1 MVVMSMNEN
10 QTQGAE
16 PQSPHHA
23 NATGTSASKTI
34 SMSAFL
40 ATIAIIAVVAF
51 IVGTRSNQIYAAV
64 APVLGLK
71 AASGTLDTAVLQQ
84 TYRSLSANFD
94 GELDTAKLEDGA
106 VRGMVA
112 AAGDTYT
119 VFMDKKDAEAF
130 NKDLDGQV
138 SGIGAEIGVRS
149 DQPTILRVINDSP
162 ADRAGLQSGDVFV
175 SVNGT
180 SMVGKSSSEVAQ
192 DVRGDEGT
200 TVKLTMK
207 RGDATKDYS
216 ITRGKVEDQSVRWKV
231 QDGVG
236 VMTISRFDSHTGAL
250 ATKAAEEFKA
260 KNVSGVIV
268 DLRDNGGG
276 YLDAA
281 QDVSGLWINDKVVVT
296 EKTNGKVVDSI
307 KSGSNSILAGI
318 KTVVLVNG
326 GSASASEIVAGALKD
341 YGAATLV
348 GEKTFGKGSVQKVL
362 NLPEGRILKVTVA
375 KWYTPKDK
383 NINGEGIAPDKM
395 VTLTAEDSNKGLDPQ
410 MTAAMG
416 LF

>member
-10 QTQGAE
+10 QTQVVE
-16 PQSPHHA
+16 PQPPHRTDVAHKS
-23 NATGTSASKTI
+23 GHKSI
-34 SMSAFL
+34 SMSTF
-40 ATIAIIAVVAF
+40 IASIALMAVVAF

-71 AASGTLDTAVLQQ
+71 AASGTLDTTILQQ

-119 VFMDKKDAEAF
+119 VFMDKKEADEF

-138 SGIGAEIGVRS
+138 TGIGAEIGVRS

-162 ADRAGLQSGDVFV
+162 ASKAGLQAGDVFV

-180 SMVGKSSSEVAQ
+180 SMVGKSAAEVAQ
-192 DVRGDEGT
+192 DVRGEDGT

-207 RGDATKDYS
+207 RGDVTKDYS
-216 ITRGKVEDQSVRWKV
+216 ITRAQVEDQSVRWKV
-231 QDGVG
+231 QGTIG
-236 VMTISRFDSHTGAL
+236 VMTISRFDAQTGAL

-260 KNVSGVIV
+260 KKVSGVIV

-281 QDVSGLWINDKVVVT
+281 QDVAGLWLNNKVVVT
-296 EKTNGKVVDSI
+296 EKANGKVVDSI
-307 KSGSNSILAGI
+307 KSGSSSILAGV

-326 GSASASEIVAGALKD
+326 GSASASEIVSGALKD
-341 YGAATLV
+341 YGAATLI

-383 NINGEGIAPDKM
+383 NINGEGIIPDKI
-395 VTLTAEDSNKGLDPQ
+395 VTLTAADSNKGLDPQ

>member
-1 MVVMSMNEN
+1 MSMNDS
-10 QTQGAE
+10 E
-16 PQSPHHA
+16 PQVADTSSPHRSDTA
-23 NATGTSASKTI
+23 RQSDRKTVTRSTFFATVA
-34 SMSAFL
+34 L
-40 ATIAIIAVVAF
+40 VAVVAF
-51 IVGTRSNQIYAAV
+51 IGGTRSQQIYAAV
-64 APVLGLK
+64 APVLGIK
-71 AASGTLDTAVLQQ
+71 AASGTLDTTLLQK
-84 TYRSLSANFD
+84 TYRNLAANFD

-106 VRGMVA
+106 IRGMVA

-119 VFMDKKDAEAF
+119 VFMDKEQAEEF

-162 ADRAGLQSGDVFV
+162 AENAGLQAGDVFV
-175 SVNGT
+175 SVNGK
-180 SMVGKSSSEVAQ
+180 SMAGKMSAEVAQ
-192 DVRGDEGT
+192 DVRGDVGT

-207 RGDATKDYS
+207 RGSETKDYA
-216 ITRGKVEDQSVRWKV
+216 ITRAQVEDKSVRWTTN
-231 QDGVG
+231 DGVG
-236 VMTISRFDSHTGAL
+236 VMTISRFDAQTGAL
-250 ATKAAEEFKA
+250 AAQAAKEFTA
-260 KNVSGVIV
+260 KHVKGVIV

-281 QDVSGLWINDKVVVT
+281 QDVAGLWVDNKVVVT
-296 EKTNGKVVDSI
+296 EKSNGKVIDTI
-307 KSGSNSILAGI
+307 KSGTNSLLAGV

-341 YGAATLV
+341 YGVATLV
-348 GEKTFGKGSVQKVL
+348 GEKTFGKGSVQRVL

-383 NINGEGIAPDKM
+383 NINGEGIQPDKT
-395 VTLTAEDSNKGLDPQ
+395 VVLTADDANKGADPQ
-410 MTAAMG
+410 LKAALG